1 MTEALVTLECLAGA
15 RKAVPTSSRSN
26 VPVGSSK
33 VSVTKTEVVS
43 KQGSTNDVDEN
54 AEADKKSSVR
64 VDLVGIFPMDLK
76 EEMDMERN
84 MDGLV
89 ARTKTPSMC
98 FW

>member
-1 MTEALVTLECLAGA
+1 MTETPLTLECLAGA

-26 VPVGSSK
+26 VP

-84 MDGLV
+84 MDG
-89 ARTKTPSMC
+89 A
-98 FW
+98 